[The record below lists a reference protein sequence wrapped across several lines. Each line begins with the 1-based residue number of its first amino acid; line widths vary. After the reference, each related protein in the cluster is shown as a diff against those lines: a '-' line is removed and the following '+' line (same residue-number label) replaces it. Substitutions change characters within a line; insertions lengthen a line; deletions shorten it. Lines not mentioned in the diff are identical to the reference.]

1 MGAVDAG
8 RTGPHTPETT
18 IARLRWRGMGE
29 FGVASA
35 TSYRTRSAEAEPH
48 LGMPAPRLTLILG
61 FAEPIGLRTGPPDA
75 APDAALDRAPDR
87 ALDGAS
93 GSTREAE
100 RLMVSCVAGLHSG
113 AVRLTMPRH
122 QDGLQLSLDPLRVR
136 TLLGMPAA
144 ALPLHGEEPETVL
157 GPALRELLERLGET
171 VDLPGPQRSAR
182 RAEILRRWTLGR
194 ARSGAP
200 ADARSGADAEIR
212 PEVARAWR
220 VITARRGDCR
230 VGELARHVLLSER
243 QLRTLMRAELGI
255 SPKTACRL
263 ARFDH
268 ALERLVEGTDAS
280 LADTAAAC
288 GYADHAHLDADFR
301 AATGLAPT
309 AWLAAE
315 GHHLAAGGHRNR
327 PEA

>member
-8 RTGPHTPETT
+8 RSGPHTPETT

-75 APDAALDRAPDR
+75 APDGAPDGSSGPTR
-87 ALDGAS
+87 A
-93 GSTREAE
+93 TE

-113 AVRLTMPRH
+113 AVRLTMPRQ
-122 QDGLQLSLDPLRVR
+122 QDGLQLALDPLRVR

-157 GPALRELLERLGET
+157 GPALRELLERLGDT
-171 VDLPGPQRSAR
+171 VELAAPQRSAR

-194 ARSGAP
+194 ARSEAP
-200 ADARSGADAEIR
+200 ADRRSDADAAIR

-220 VITARRGDCR
+220 VITASRGDCR

-243 QLRTLMRAELGI
+243 QLRTLMRAEFGI
-255 SPKTACRL
+255 GPKTACRL

-268 ALERLVEGTDAS
+268 ALERLVTGADAS

-301 AATGLAPT
+301 ATTGMSPT

-315 GHHLAAGGHRNR
+315 GHHLDAGGHRNR
-327 PEA
+327 PET